1 MADQAFFEG
10 RQSTPIPVA
19 HQTTPVSALSLMG
32 ARMECNP
39 VGQIVVT
46 PVVQDQN
53 IGDYVREIRIFSA
66 PAVGA
71 EPELLLAVRLHAM
84 TAKQLEIAS
93 PAHPI

>member
-19 HQTTPVSALSLMG
+19 HQVTPVSALALMA

-39 VGQIVVT
+39 VGSVYVT
-46 PVVQDQN
+46 PIVQDQS

-66 PAVGA
+66 PAGGA
-71 EPELLLAVRLHAM
+71 EPELLLAVRLHGL
-84 TAKQLEIAS
+84 TAKQLEIAT
-93 PAHPI
+93 PAHVI